1 MRVLHHVLIA
11 LALSTTVP
19 ARAATVSVYTDLASW
34 EAALSSPAQLQD
46 FSGYADD
53 TDLTGVAV
61 LPGLTLSSNI
71 GGPVHVSGVN
81 KVAAAFGPG
90 RQGGNAYYEGEYA
103 LPYLA
108 AALDIAS
115 FESVAGNDSTAVDQG
130 LLRFWFSDGT
140 TQDILL
146 SGNPGLPVPLVFA
159 GVISDHAITR
169 FRWFEAHEGTG
180 VNEETTLDNLRV
192 AMRTTATPLPLP
204 LPGSLSLAL
213 LALAAV
219 PLARRQCRGQK
230 NPSAFG
236 E

>member
-11 LALSTTVP
+11 LAMSTTAQ

-46 FSGYADD
+46 FSGYADG

-71 GGPVHVSGVN
+71 GGPVHVFGAN
-81 KVAAAFGPG
+81 KTASSFGPQ
-90 RQGGNAYYEGEYA
+90 RQVGDAYFEGQYA

-108 AALDIAS
+108 AALDITS
-115 FESVAGNDSTAVDQG
+115 FESEPGNDSTAIDQG
-130 LLRFWFSDGT
+130 LLRFWFSDGS
-140 TQDILL
+140 TQDIPL
-146 SGNPGLPVPLVFA
+146 SGSALSPTPAIFI
-159 GVISDHAITR
+159 GVISDHAITA
-169 FRWFEAHEGTG
+169 FRWTEAHEGNG
-180 VNEETTLDNLRV
+180 GNEETALDNLRV

-204 LPGSLSLAL
+204 GSLPLAL

-219 PLARRQCRGQK
+219 PLARRQRRGQK

-236 E
+236 L